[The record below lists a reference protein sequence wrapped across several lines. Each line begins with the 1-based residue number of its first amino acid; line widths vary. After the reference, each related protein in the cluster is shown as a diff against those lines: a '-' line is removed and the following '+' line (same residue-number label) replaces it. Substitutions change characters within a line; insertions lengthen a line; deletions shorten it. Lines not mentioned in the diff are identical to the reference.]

1 MAFNI
6 YYINYPKVYEIKMMF
21 DNFITVAK
29 EIQNDIGGNASA
41 HLGAKMGLGFLKL
54 FRQLYTRLHKLK
66 GGYNEREQ
74 IHGGEQV
81 QG

>member
-29 EIQNDIGGNASA
+29 EVQKMYSAYSTHTPKIEDLFFLGYSKGQAITIGGWI
-41 HLGAKMGLGFLKL
+41 
-54 FRQLYTRLHKLK
+54 
-66 GGYNEREQ
+66 NERTT
-74 IHGGEQV
+74 IR
-81 QG
+81 